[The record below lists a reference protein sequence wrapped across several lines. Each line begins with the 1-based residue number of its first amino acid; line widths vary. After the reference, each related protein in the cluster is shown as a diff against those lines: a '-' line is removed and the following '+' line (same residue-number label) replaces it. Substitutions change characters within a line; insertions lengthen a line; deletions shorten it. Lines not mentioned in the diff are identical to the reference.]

1 MQRIWVA
8 IGAAFGLTTVA
19 MAAYQAHGLAG
30 TAENIRNGFASALL
44 MQGLHAVAL
53 LFVGLWAERGGLLA
67 RLAGLA
73 FTFGVIA
80 FCGTVYAGGIP
91 ALATL
96 HVGPLAPIGG
106 STLMLGWLFLLIS
119 ALRA

>member
-8 IGAAFGLTTVA
+8 IGAAFGLTTVS
-19 MAAYQAHGLAG
+19 MAAYQTHGLAG

-53 LFVGLWAERGGLLA
+53 LFVGLWAERGGLFA
-67 RLAGLA
+67 RLAGLM

-80 FCGTVYAGGIP
+80 FCGTIYASGIP
-91 ALATL
+91 ALTAL
-96 HVGPLAPIGG
+96 HYGKLAPIGG

-119 ALRA
+119 ALRR